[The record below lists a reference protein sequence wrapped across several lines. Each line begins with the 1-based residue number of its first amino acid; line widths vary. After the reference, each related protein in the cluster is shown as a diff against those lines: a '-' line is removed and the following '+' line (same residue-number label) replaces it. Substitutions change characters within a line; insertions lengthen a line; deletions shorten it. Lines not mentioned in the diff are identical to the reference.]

1 MQIITIYNVDF
12 DEGFSQLSRYFVTKR
27 VDSDGL
33 KWTQLDRVGLVFGH
47 NLVTLWSFLQSTK
60 TPTSSILNFV
70 LKNNPF
76 FNYIHVAV
84 LFNRLT
90 FDRENFV
97 WGLLHDTAVYTRCA
111 H

>member
-1 MQIITIYNVDF
+1 M
-12 DEGFSQLSRYFVTKR
+12 TKV

-33 KWTQLDRVGLVFGH
+33 KWTQLDRGGLVFGH
-47 NLVTLWSFLQSTK
+47 NLGTVWSFLQYTK
-60 TPTSSILNFV
+60 IPTSSILNLI

-76 FNYIHVAV
+76 FNYIHVAS

-90 FDRENFV
+90 FDRENLYG
-97 WGLLHDTAVYTRCA
+97 GLLHDTAVYTRCA